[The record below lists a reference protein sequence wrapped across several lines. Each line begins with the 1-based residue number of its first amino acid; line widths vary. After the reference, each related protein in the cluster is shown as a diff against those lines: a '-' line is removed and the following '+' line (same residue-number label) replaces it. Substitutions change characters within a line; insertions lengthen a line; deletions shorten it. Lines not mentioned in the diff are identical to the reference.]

1 MAFANFKPEI
11 WSESVLM
18 ARDRKIIA
26 VQNSWRQFEGD
37 IKAKGDRVHIVGLTG
52 ATIKDV
58 PVSGIIDDPE
68 VITDDGMELVID
80 QRKYI
85 NFKVDDIDK
94 LQSNVQ
100 VRGSITSKTGN
111 FYAVRQ
117 DSFVYNLAV
126 ALAGAGGLYV
136 DGYTVT
142 TDKTNI
148 LAVLSNA
155 IAMVQSND
163 GDGTFME
170 VHPYVFQLLQQA
182 ITAIQMPNDSL
193 IQNGLK
199 GMLWD
204 NKVFMSANIPVTTDA
219 VGLTAAVPGATG
231 AIYHCLVR
239 TQEAIAFAEQKAIGF
254 ESYRMEKGFS
264 DGIKGF
270 GLYGA
275 KIVRPSELVDV
286 KIKIK

>member
-1 MAFANFKPEI
+1 MAYTNFKPEV

-37 IKAKGDRVHIVGLTG
+37 IKKYGDRVHITGLTG
-52 ATIKDV
+52 ATIKDIPSTGV
-58 PVSGIIDDPE
+58 LDDPE
-68 VITDDGMELVID
+68 VITDDGMELIID
-80 QRKYI
+80 QRKYF
-85 NFKVDDIDK
+85 NFKVDDIDQ
-94 LQSNVQ
+94 LQSDVQ

-111 FYAVRQ
+111 FYAVKQ
-117 DSFVYNLAV
+117 DSLVYGLVVSA
-126 ALAGAGGLYV
+126 AAAGGLTV

-148 LAVLSNA
+148 LSVLSNA

-182 ITAIQMPNDSL
+182 ITAIQMPNDQL

-219 VGLTAAVPGATG
+219 TGATAATPGATG
-231 AIYHCLVR
+231 AIYHCIVR
-239 TQEAIAFAEQKAIGF
+239 TQEAIAFAEQKALSM
-254 ESYRMEKGFS
+254 EACRQEKGFA
-264 DGIKGF
+264 DVIKGF

-275 KIVRPSELVDV
+275 KIVRPTELVDV